1 MSAGIEIYNYVSN
14 QKGSPALYSD
24 ILANRPAAGFL
35 GRLFISTDTLEIYRD
50 TGTAWALISG
60 GGGGSVNIY
69 NSDGGLTAAR
79 TVTMAGHNL
88 TFEGGAATN
97 RIRMSADAGQPR
109 IFSFASANVARW
121 AFRVDGPESGSN
133 AGGDW
138 ALRSYNDAGTFTRSP
153 IAVTRS
159 TGEKSLIAEAT
170 LNAGTNT
177 FTGTYQIGGAT
188 YQAGLTMIG
197 GNPHGA
203 EHNNFTLANVGNLT
217 FANSIY
223 LGAQSNV
230 LRLQANNSG
239 TITMQPSSPGL
250 RAATSTLNQIQY
262 NTTSGAAL
270 TYTHTASMQG
280 LGIYRLFAN
289 GSLAI
294 TNAYGLLL
302 NDLNEY
308 GYPSTGAGA
317 LSITNRWGIYQDS
330 TTDANYLGGSVLIGT
345 TTNAGFKTDINGT
358 FRAVSTVT
366 LSSLGGVGTRMVV
379 ADASGVLSTQT
390 IPGGGGGITGSGT
403 TNYVAKFTG
412 ASSIGDSQIFDNGT
426 RVGIGTTAPS
436 ARLDIRGA
444 ANQNIYLISTS
455 ATDQNNSLESYFNN
469 GGAWSTM
476 QYRGQAHQMFS
487 GPPGGPLTQNVT
499 LFTSGNVAVGITT
512 DSGNKL
518 DVFGGN
524 MRVYGTVM
532 RVEQGAGFQTGIAL
546 NQVGV
551 RQWTVRNIAT
561 TGVFGIN
568 DGSVDCLVINTSRY
582 VGINNTAPNTML
594 HAIGDGTV
602 GPVAMF
608 GGNRAGSLGMK
619 VYNTDTANGSIISF
633 GEDAGTT
640 NTPFYI
646 RRFGST
652 NATPNA
658 VEIVQTAAAALTV
671 STNNTP
677 RVTVTGAAGF
687 VGISTTTPNFPLSL
701 GAQVGDRLAI
711 YEGSS
716 TFVYGFGVQSGLFQM
731 YAPAGAAITWGNGY
745 STALSRY
752 MTLHSTGN
760 FTVGATTDSGQRLQ
774 VAGTARIYGTALPHL
789 LIEQT
794 AATGNVELQFT
805 ATDASYPAIIRS
817 KAAQSIAFKD
827 GTNSNLDIYSAGQ
840 LSIGGGGAPFGS
852 TNTLTVLAGTA
863 PTATASDCFTLYSKD
878 ITAGNAAPHFITE
891 NGAIVKIY
899 QETTS
904 VAAAAFT
911 ANSGTAINDASTF
924 DGYTLRQIV
933 KALRNLGIL
942 Q

>member
-14 QKGSPALYSD
+14 QKGTPALYSD

-69 NSDGGLTAAR
+69 NSDGTLTAAR

-88 TFEGGAATN
+88 TFEGGAGTN

-121 AFRVDGPESGSN
+121 AFRVDGAESGSN

-138 ALRSYNDAGTFTRSP
+138 ALRAYNDAGTFTFSP
-153 IAVTRS
+153 IAANRK
-159 TGEKSLIAEAT
+159 TGEKT
-170 LNAGTNT
+170 LFAQANITAGTEAVTSVFNIA
-177 FTGTYQIGGAT
+177 GITYAS
-188 YQAGLTMIG
+188 GLTMIG
-197 GNPHGA
+197 GNAHA
-203 EHNNFTLANVGNLT
+203 AQFNNFTLANSGSLT
-217 FANSIY
+217 FANSSFV
-223 LGAQSNV
+223 GANGNV

-239 TITMQPSSPGL
+239 TITMQAATPGL
-250 RAATSTLNQIQY
+250 RTAAVSLNQIQY
-262 NTTSGAAL
+262 NTTNGSSI
-270 TYTHTASMQG
+270 TYTHAANIQG
-280 LGIYRLFAN
+280 LGILQLFAA
-289 GSLAI
+289 GSLTV

-379 ADASGVLSTQT
+379 ANASGVLSTQA
-390 IPGGGGGITGSGT
+390 IPGGGGISGSGT
-403 TNYVAKFTG
+403 TNFISKFTG
-412 ASSIGDSQIFDNGT
+412 ASSIGNSLLFDDGTNVNVNGT
-426 RVGIGTTAPS
+426 AGTQRFNVNGNVDILGVSWLRYNVAGGYFGSGTVLSGLSTQLAIRSDSDILFGTNGANERV
-436 ARLDIRGA
+436 R
-444 ANQNIYLISTS
+444 
-455 ATDQNNSLESYFNN
+455 F
-469 GGAWSTM
+469 
-476 QYRGQAHQMFS
+476 F
-487 GPPGGPLTQNVT
+487 V
-499 LFTSGNVAVGITT
+499 SGNVGIGITT

-568 DGSVDCLVINTSRY
+568 DGSVDCLVIDTNRNIGIGATSPSTFA
-582 VGINNTAPNTML
+582 GGGLTLGTNATGKSLIINSSIDN
-594 HAIGDGTV
+594 
-602 GPVAMF
+602 
-608 GGNRAGSLGMK
+608 GNGLIQFIDRNG
-619 VYNTDTANGSIISF
+619 ANGF
-633 GEDAGTT
+633 QLAAGTT
-640 NTPFYI
+640 STEFYSYGVRPI
-646 RRFGST
+646 NIYT
-652 NATPNA
+652 NG
-658 VEIVQTAAAALTV
+658 
-671 STNNTP
+671 TP

-701 GAQVGDRLAI
+701 GAQTGDRLAI

-774 VAGTARIYGTALPHL
+774 VAGTARIFGTALPHL

-794 AATGNVELQFT
+794 AATGNVELQFS